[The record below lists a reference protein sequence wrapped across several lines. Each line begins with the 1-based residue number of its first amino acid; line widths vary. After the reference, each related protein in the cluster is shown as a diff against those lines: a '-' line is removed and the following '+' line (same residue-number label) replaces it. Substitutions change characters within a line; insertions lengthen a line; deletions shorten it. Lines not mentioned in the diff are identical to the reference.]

1 MIWSLAFV
9 RSLSSRLVVW
19 MNTGLPFTSCYRP
32 ILSEINPIKRVIVS
46 CIFETQIHGRTC
58 LSLCLQIW
66 LSVARHSLNA
76 RMQTMIRLIPID
88 FFLDPTR
95 SQACEERN
103 GELCAH
109 LWFFAVFRIEVVQ
122 IHFPLPTSHFPLLTS
137 TCKLRLTALKESP
150 KSRVFVCWFLN
161 WKSCSRTC
169 ACVRLHSEFQPNSL
183 CFPRLPVGR
192 LHSCAFAISSL
203 YSKWQI
209 ECLKWQY
216 EVDAIERTRC
226 WKQRHFHIP
235 TLVCFWRLERK
246 AQMP

>member
-66 LSVARHSLNA
+66 LSVARHSLYA

-88 FFLDPTR
+88 FFLDPIR

-122 IHFPLPTSHFPLLTS
+122 IHFPLPTSHFSLLHAN
-137 TCKLRLTALKESP
+137 LDLLLLKNHQNLEFLSAD
-150 KSRVFVCWFLN
+150 SWTENLAVGHVRV
-161 WKSCSRTC
+161 
-169 ACVRLHSEFQPNSL
+169 
-183 CFPRLPVGR
+183 
-192 LHSCAFAISSL
+192 CAFTPNFNRIVYASHDFL
-203 YSKWQI
+203 
-209 ECLKWQY
+209 L
-216 EVDAIERTRC
+216 VDCIHVRSP
-226 WKQRHFHIP
+226 FHP
-235 TLVCFWRLERK
+235 FTASGKLSASNDNTKL
-246 AQMP
+246 MP